1 MLEKEILRRMIEL
14 LPVSDQIV
22 ARKMLERSGVRFL
35 FAGGKSG
42 TYSAGML
49 KLDGTGGVIDF
60 NVGAITGF
68 VLAQEGVITS
78 GLDVDQ
84 SELVQDLRNQLVQEE
99 DTYRRE
105 LNVLH
110 KELAEN
116 EKLLAEG
123 NKLLAYAD
131 QRLKELQEA
140 MKEDIISGGEGEDK

>member
-49 KLDGTGGVIDF
+49 KLDETGGVIDF

-68 VLAQEGVITS
+68 VLAEEGIITS

-84 SELVQDLRNQLVQEE
+84 SGLVQDLRNQLVQVE
-99 DTYRRE
+99 DNHRRE
-105 LNVLH
+105 MDGIH
-110 KELAEN
+110 KELSTN
-116 EKLLAEG
+116 EGLLADANQQLESYEG
-123 NKLLAYAD
+123 GKEINKDAAASD
-131 QRLKELQEA
+131 
-140 MKEDIISGGEGEDK
+140 EDK